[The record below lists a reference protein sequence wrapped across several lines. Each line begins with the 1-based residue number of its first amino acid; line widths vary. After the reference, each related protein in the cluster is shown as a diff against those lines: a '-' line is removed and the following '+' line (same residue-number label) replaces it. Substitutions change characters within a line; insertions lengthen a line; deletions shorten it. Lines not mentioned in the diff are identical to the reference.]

1 MSENTTCQCIH
12 HRLFDFFSSGNT
24 LFTSGFVDDVMFTP
38 THNGHTCKR
47 DSMDDANRAWLI
59 RGKVWYVRLLG
70 LHIAVL
76 SRMQS
81 LNKPSLSYELF
92 TLRECSLGDSPLD
105 KKIVI
110 LASRY
115 FYIGLW
121 QYFVCIFYWYTVQS
135 GKCNRPTREFIG
147 NPNLN
152 PNRVRMQKT
161 ITVSHFMLTRQAA
174 KAYIRWYFE
183 NPLLLAPR
191 TRSQTYESW
200 NRMHGA
206 FSATTERLVCN
217 LSK

>member
-1 MSENTTCQCIH
+1 
-12 HRLFDFFSSGNT
+12 
-24 LFTSGFVDDVMFTP
+24 MFTP

-59 RGKVWYVRLLG
+59 RGKVWCVRLLG

-92 TLRECSLGDSPLD
+92 TLRECSMGDSPLD

-161 ITVSHFMLTRQAA
+161 ITVYHFMLTRQAA

-191 TRSQTYESW
+191 TRSQTQESW